1 MNRFY
6 VPKKNISFG
15 QMMIV
20 EPSDVHHLV
29 HVLRLKTGDKV
40 CVSDGEGVNYETRVA
55 SLLREK
61 VILQIEGQSPLKAKN
76 QKKAH
81 ISLGIAVPKNAR
93 FEEIVDK
100 LTQLGID
107 VIIPLFTERTL
118 VRKEFFDKR
127 RDRLFRVMFS
137 AAKQSGVSVLPE
149 LKEGVDFLTFLKSLS
164 TYDVCLLP
172 NLSQQDLSLK
182 KAVSTLKTRSKTV
195 RILVLIGP
203 EGDFTKREIDLA
215 LKAGCQAV
223 SLGESVLRVDT
234 AALAVA
240 SFLKLFF

>member
-6 VPKKNISFG
+6 VPKKNISLG
-15 QMMIV
+15 QMTID
-20 EPSDVHHLV
+20 ESSDVHHLV

-61 VILQIEGQSPLKAKN
+61 VILQIEAKASPKAKN
-76 QKKAH
+76 QKKIH
-81 ISLGIAVPKNAR
+81 ISLGIAIPKNAR

-118 VRKEFFDKR
+118 VRKEIFDKR
-127 RDRLFRVMFS
+127 RDRIFRVMFS

-149 LKEGVDFLTFLKSLS
+149 LKEGVDFLAFLKSLS

-172 NLSQQDLSLK
+172 NLAQQDLSLK
-182 KAVSTLKTRSKTV
+182 KAVSILKVRGKTV

-240 SFLKLFF
+240 SFLKLNF